1 MKNLDINDKHYQ
13 EIEQFK
19 LEYEIIKVFY
29 NNIPSLKYYNFV
41 MKSIEL
47 FFIKRL
53 FIILPFLH
61 IVFSPLFKTLVYDF
75 IITFILYLLYG
86 VLGDKVDLDLLKQ
99 ELDDDY
105 LTKVRTKIK
114 RNSVN
119 NHINLNPNVYLNN
132 IKNTTEKIIQD
143 IYSVDHYNSEG
154 NRTVCYD
161 DIVKLHKQ
169 YKEKIEYLE
178 TYDL

>member
-1 MKNLDINDKHYQ
+1 MKNLDIDDKYYQ

-29 NNIPSLKYYNFV
+29 NNIPSLNYYNFV

-61 IVFSPLFKTLVYDF
+61 IVFSPSFKTFLYDF

-105 LTKVRTKIK
+105 LTKVRTEIK

-119 NHINLNPNVYLNN
+119 NHINLNPNVYLNKIQN
-132 IKNTTEKIIQD
+132 ITEKIIQD
-143 IYSVDHYNSEG
+143 IYGVFDYNSKHYK
-154 NRTVCYD
+154 NVCYD

-178 TYDL
+178 QHNL